1 MPYALTHE
9 MSQDFI
15 DYVAKNYGEIVEYYI
30 FPYKSMLEKMD
41 QIMIH
46 FKEMKKEKIN
56 IHAAEALSNGLPDPR
71 LKKP

>member
-1 MPYALTHE
+1 

-30 FPYKSMLEKMD
+30 FPYKNMLERKD

-46 FKEMKKEKIN
+46 IKGMK
-56 IHAAEALSNGLPDPR
+56 
-71 LKKP
+71 

>member
-30 FPYKSMLEKMD
+30 FPYKNMLEKKD

-46 FKEMKKEKIN
+46 IKGIK
-56 IHAAEALSNGLPDPR
+56 
-71 LKKP
+71 